1 MWRRKPSYRIRG
13 KTLIHKG
20 ITNGWNRLIMARVFV
35 RALLD
40 SIRNILRAQG
50 HSFLPALAFFCEI
63 VSLFFVLWFIL
74 AREFTVEFP
83 YDRSIS
89 SFRGQLKV
97 CSIFIYCLFRFHFR
111 SFVLCCGFVFGVKW
125 IEFELFINLGRF
137 VERWQF
143 LEKLK
148 FLVLI
153 IIVGRLGFN

>member
-50 HSFLPALAFFCEI
+50 HSFLPALAFFCET

-74 AREFTVEFP
+74 AREFTAEFP

-111 SFVLCCGFVFGVKW
+111 SFVLCCGFVFWLCEMNW
-125 IEFELFINLGRF
+125 IWIIYKFRA
-137 VERWQF
+137 VRWEMTISWEIEIF
-143 LEKLK
+143 
-148 FLVLI
+148 
-153 IIVGRLGFN
+153 GFNYNCGKIRF